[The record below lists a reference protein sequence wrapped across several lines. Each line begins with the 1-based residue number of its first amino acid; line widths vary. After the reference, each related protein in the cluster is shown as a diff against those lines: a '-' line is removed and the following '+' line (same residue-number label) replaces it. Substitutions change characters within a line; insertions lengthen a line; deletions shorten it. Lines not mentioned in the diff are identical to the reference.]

1 MVTVRADA
9 RIDSRRYM
17 MRSLS
22 YLMAQAYLHGFDWRD
37 ALVQL
42 EREFYGGRVPSYE
55 PLPLLLGPTAADRLR
70 EARLVRGVR
79 QVDLMRPPLTTAE
92 NISRYES
99 GARDFMR
106 ARIRTL
112 LAMARGLRCS
122 ILDFVDKVMGM

>member
-1 MVTVRADA
+1 MAMVATKVDT
-9 RIDSRRYM
+9 RRYM

-22 YLMAQAYLHGFDWRD
+22 YLMTQSYLRGFDWRE

-42 EREFYGGRVPSYE
+42 EREFYEGSVPQYE
-55 PLPLLLGPTAADRLR
+55 PLPLLLGPTPADRLR

-79 QVDLMRPPLTTAE
+79 QVDLMRAPFDTAE
-92 NISRYES
+92 TICRYES
-99 GARDFMR
+99 GKRDFMR

-122 ILDFVDKVMGM
+122 ILDFVEKVMGIG